1 MYTLRIVFEDKIELN
16 INLGNSYRVVSSE
29 TKQFKEMKDQF
40 YKDNMVPSDYTQTI
54 YKFVIAQDGTEYLL
68 FLSDKHYIVSENGS
82 TFAKL

>member
-1 MYTLRIVFEDKIELN
+1 
-16 INLGNSYRVVSSE
+16 
-29 TKQFKEMKDQF
+29 MKDQF